1 MATGAQ
7 VSLYYIKETV
17 PGTTPAT
24 PAWKALGFSSIALKR
39 NQPAVQSERIRKD
52 RMASPGVN
60 GVIEVSGDLSTEL
73 VYGEQDDLLGGV
85 FGADWATNV
94 LKIGNQTVTPSF
106 SILEQMEGVAGKKF
120 RIYTGCVVNTF
131 SLSQEAGAIVKA
143 TYGFV
148 GMDGGFLAAA
158 PTGST
163 FGAPSSNLPMTA
175 MIGAIT
181 LDGATLA
188 NCTAL
193 GLEIDNGAESRPVV
207 GSYKSLP
214 ITHRTSNVTGTATL
228 YYEDSA
234 LAEKA
239 QTEERIAI
247 SFECKDGVGNKYVFA
262 ATKVKPSDAWPE
274 ISGPEDIMMEVA
286 LSFDPDN
293 ATGTNVS
300 ITRVPKV

>member
-163 FGAPSSNLPMTA
+163 FGAASTNLPMTA
-175 MIGAIT
+175 MTGTIS
-181 LDGATLA
+181 LDSTPLST
-188 NCTAL
+188 CTAL
-193 GLEIDNGAESRPVV
+193 TLEVDNGAESRPVV
-207 GSYKSLP
+207 GSYNSLP
-214 ITHRTSNVTGTATL
+214 IMHRTSAVTGNATL

-262 ATKVKPSDAWPE
+262 ATKVKPADAWPE
-274 ISGPEDIMMEVA
+274 ISGPEDIMVEVA

>member
-1 MATGAQ
+1 MSTGAN
-7 VSLYYIKETV
+7 VGVYYIKEVV

-94 LKIGNQTVTPSF
+94 LKIGNQAITPSF
-106 SILEQMEGVAGKKF
+106 SILEVMEGVAGKKY
-120 RIYTGCVVNTF
+120 RIYTGCVVNTM
-131 SLSQEAGAIVKA
+131 SLSQEAGKIVKA

-148 GMDGGFLAAA
+148 GMDGGLLAAA

-163 FGAPSSNLPMTA
+163 FGSASANLPMTA

-181 LDGATLA
+181 LDGATLST
-188 NCTAL
+188 CTAL
-193 GLEIDNGAESRPVV
+193 TLEVDNGAEARPVV

-214 ITHRTSNVTGTATL
+214 ITHRTSTVTGNATL

-239 QTEERIAI
+239 QTEERIAL
-247 SFECKDGVGNKYVFA
+247 SFECKDGGGNKYVFA
-262 ATKVKPSDAWPE
+262 ATKVMPSDAWPE

-286 LSFDPDN
+286 LTFDPDLT
-293 ATGTNVS
+293 TGTNVS

>member
-1 MATGAQ
+1 MSTGAQ
-7 VSLYYIKETV
+7 VALYYIKETV

-85 FGADWATNV
+85 FGADWAVNV

-163 FGAPSSNLPMTA
+163 FGAQSSNLPMTA

-207 GSYKSLP
+207 GSYKSLR
-214 ITHRTSNVTGTATL
+214 ITHRTSNVTGNATL

-239 QTEERIAI
+239 QTEARIAL
-247 SFECKDGVGNKYVFA
+247 SFECKDREGNKYVFA

-286 LSFDPDN
+286 LSFDPDS

>member
-1 MATGAQ
+1 MSTGAQ
-7 VSLYYIKETV
+7 VALYYIKETV

-24 PAWKALGFSSIALKR
+24 PAWKALGFSSVNINR
-39 NQPAVQSERIRKD
+39 SQEPVQSERVRKD

-60 GVIEVSGDLSTEL
+60 GVIAVSGDLSTEL
-73 VYGEQDDLLGGV
+73 VYGEQDDLIAGV
-85 FGADWATNV
+85 MGSDWATNV
-94 LKIGNQTVTPSF
+94 VKVGNQAITPSF
-106 SILEQMEGVAGKKF
+106 SILEVMEGVAGKKY
-120 RIYTGCVVNTF
+120 RIYTGCVVNTM
-131 SLSQEAGAIVKA
+131 SLSQEAGTIVKA

-148 GMDGGFLAAA
+148 GMDGGLLAAA

-163 FGAPSSNLPMTA
+163 FGSASANLPMTA

-181 LDGATLA
+181 LDGATLST
-188 NCTAL
+188 CTAL
-193 GLEIDNGAESRPVV
+193 TIEVDNGAEARPVV

-214 ITHRTSNVTGTATL
+214 ITHRTSTVTGNATL

-239 QTEERIAI
+239 QTEDRIAM
-247 SFECKDGVGNKYVFA
+247 SFDCKDAAGNKYTFA
-262 ATKVKPSDAWPE
+262 ATKVKPSNAWPE
-274 ISGPEDIMMEVA
+274 ISGAEDIMVEVA

-293 ATGTNVS
+293 TTGTNVS

>member
-1 MATGAQ
+1 MT
-7 VSLYYIKETV
+7 
-17 PGTTPAT
+17 
-24 PAWKALGFSSIALKR
+24 
-39 NQPAVQSERIRKD
+39 
-52 RMASPGVN
+52 
-60 GVIEVSGDLSTEL
+60 
-73 VYGEQDDLLGGV
+73 
-85 FGADWATNV
+85 
-94 LKIGNQTVTPSF
+94 
-106 SILEQMEGVAGKKF
+106 
-120 RIYTGCVVNTF
+120 
-131 SLSQEAGAIVKA
+131 QEAGAIVKA

-148 GMDGGFLAAA
+148 GMDGGFLATA

-163 FGAPSSNLPMTA
+163 FGTPSANLPMTA

-193 GLEIDNGAESRPVV
+193 SLEIDNGAESRPVV

-214 ITHRTSNVTGTATL
+214 ITHRTSNVTGNATL

-239 QTEERIAI
+239 QTEARIAL
-247 SFECKDGVGNKYVFA
+247 SFECKDGEGNKYVFA

-286 LSFDPDN
+286 LSFDPDS